1 MPIFAPTNSNLLFKL
16 SNQTTMELKGSKTE
30 QNLQTAF
37 AGESQAHTKYLYYAS
52 RAKKDGYVQMSKIFE
67 ETAKNEKEHAKIW
80 FKYLHGGAVPATEVN
95 LADAAAGENY
105 EWTDMY
111 DGFAKVA
118 REEGFDEIA
127 ERFEMVG
134 AIEKE
139 HEARYRR
146 LLDNIEGKRVFS
158 REGDCVWQCSNCGH
172 IVIGKQ
178 APEECP
184 VCAHPQSYFEL
195 RAENY

>member
-1 MPIFAPTNSNLLFKL
+1 MK
-16 SNQTTMELKGSKTE
+16 ELKGSKTE

-67 ETAKNEKEHAKIW
+67 ETAKNEKEHAKLW
-80 FKYLHGGAVPATEVN
+80 FKYLHGGAVPNTEAN

-111 DGFAKVA
+111 AGFAKTA
-118 REEGFDEIA
+118 HEEGFEEIA
-127 ERFEMVG
+127 TRFELVA
-134 AIEKE
+134 AIEKQ
-139 HEARYRR
+139 HEERYRR
-146 LLDNIEGKRVFS
+146 LLGNIEGKRVFT

-178 APEECP
+178 APEVCP
-184 VCAHPQSYFEL
+184 TCAHPQSYFEL
-195 RAENY
+195 YKENY